1 MKIFTPFITRFL
13 FFFICCLTT
22 VAIVAQNT
30 DFQYKKDS
38 LKKVITATK
47 GTEKLDAY
55 GQLRN
60 IYFAEFMQD
69 KSKIDQL
76 IAFYKE
82 YEAEA
87 VRQKNISKQGD
98 IKNYILTAY
107 QNSYNHEKV
116 IELTPE
122 YLSFMAK
129 HELWPEYYDTY
140 SILIRA
146 YLRSNATQ
154 NAIKKAQEMYDDAK
168 LRNHKDGISLALFQ
182 MGNIYFQMDRL
193 EEAEEYM
200 TEAIELL
207 KTNDQFIYH
216 ALNAYQDLID
226 VLILLFKTD
235 EAFARVQEYEKLLDL
250 YYKNTCN
257 EQKDFSSLWRIYRR
271 LYFTAGDYDKAE
283 LYCEKLSGGNDPNRN
298 YDNYKILA
306 QIYTL
311 RDQYNEALELIEKMI
326 EIKKDDIYY
335 LSECLDLKVW
345 TLCHKNDM
353 EDIYVMFLDINE
365 MHSTLFDM
373 EYNAQL
379 DELRTQYEV
388 DKHIA
393 EKIRNR
399 NYFLFALGGC
409 ALLLI
414 ALAIWIYLNRKITK
428 KNRTLAQQIKELTT
442 LQEAQDNELLAK
454 TTFIPE
460 EERTEVVDDELCPQ
474 SRLDKLCLTI
484 RDLILKDKIYRN
496 PAITQELV
504 IETMG
509 TNRRIF
515 SEAFEYCFKM
525 QFKDYIN
532 FLRMKDAIILL
543 EQSDLS
549 IEEIADTAGFGT
561 VRTFQRQFNA
571 KYNMSPK
578 EYRRV
583 MDE

>member
-1 MKIFTPFITRFL
+1 
-13 FFFICCLTT
+13 
-22 VAIVAQNT
+22 
-30 DFQYKKDS
+30 
-38 LKKVITATK
+38 
-47 GTEKLDAY
+47 
-55 GQLRN
+55 
-60 IYFAEFMQD
+60 
-69 KSKIDQL
+69 
-76 IAFYKE
+76 
-82 YEAEA
+82 
-87 VRQKNISKQGD
+87 
-98 IKNYILTAY
+98 
-107 QNSYNHEKV
+107 
-116 IELTPE
+116 
-122 YLSFMAK
+122 
-129 HELWPEYYDTY
+129 
-140 SILIRA
+140 
-146 YLRSNATQ
+146 
-154 NAIKKAQEMYDDAK
+154 
-168 LRNHKDGISLALFQ
+168 

-207 KTNDQFIYH
+207 KTNEH
-216 ALNAYQDLID
+216 LRHHTLNAYQDLIE
-226 VLILLFKTD
+226 VLALLYKTD
-235 EAFARVQEYEKLLDL
+235 EAFAKAQEYEELLTL
-250 YYKNTCN
+250 YNKNTTN
-257 EQKDFSSLWRIYRR
+257 EQKDFSSLWKIYRK
-271 LYFTAGDYDKAE
+271 LYFAAGDYDKAE

-311 RDQYNEALELIEKMI
+311 RDQYNEALELIEKMM

-345 TLCHKNDM
+345 TLCHKHDM
-353 EDIYVMFLDINE
+353 EDIYVMFLDLFE
-365 MHSTLFDM
+365 MHNTLFDQ
-373 EYNAQL
+373 EYNVQL
-379 DELRTQYEV
+379 NDLRTQYEV

-460 EERTEVVDDELCPQ
+460 EEKTEVDDDELCPQ
-474 SRLDKLCLTI
+474 SRLDKLCLTM

-496 PAITQELV
+496 PSITQELV
-504 IETMG
+504 IETIG
-509 TNRRIF
+509 TNRRTF

-532 FLRMKDAIILL
+532 FLRMKDALILL

-561 VRTFQRQFNA
+561 VRTFQRQFSA

-578 EYRRV
+578 EYRGV
-583 MDE
+583 MDEKG